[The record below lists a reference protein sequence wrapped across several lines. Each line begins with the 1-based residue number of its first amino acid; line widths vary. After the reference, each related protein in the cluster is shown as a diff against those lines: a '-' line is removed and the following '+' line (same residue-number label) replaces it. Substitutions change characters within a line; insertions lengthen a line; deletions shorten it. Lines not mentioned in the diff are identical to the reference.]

1 MAGNKNSGGNRDTIY
16 RTARIVEMF
25 YTQKTVT
32 CKQVQER
39 IGLSRHT
46 ANRIINNI
54 SRALPV
60 YEVEVLPK
68 AGSPIVYGLLG
79 E

>member
-16 RTARIVEMF
+16 RTARICEMF
-25 YTQKTVT
+25 WTQKTVT
-32 CKQVQER
+32 AKQVQER
-39 IGLSRHT
+39 LDLTRHT
-46 ANRIINNI
+46 ANRIINGI

-60 YEVEVLPK
+60 YEVEVLAK
-68 AGSPIVYGLLG
+68 AGSPIVYGMM